1 MIRALERAGNPPKV
15 VLVKKEEGHG
25 FGRVENNLDL
35 YTQMLDFLDTNIGP
49 KSKR

>member
-1 MIRALERAGNPPKV
+1 MLVNRRASR
-15 VLVKKEEGHG
+15 G

-35 YTQMLDFLDTNIGP
+35 HMQKLDFLDIHIGP